1 VKPEDHDARQIRW
14 YNLLTMSVAP
24 NIIPSASPERRSVPP
39 LENGDRLTRA
49 EFERRYNAMP
59 GVQKAELIEG
69 IVHVPSPVRTKRHG
83 RPHVVL
89 SNWLGHYI
97 AKTPG
102 LDEYGDNSTV
112 RLDMDNEPQPD
123 LFLNL
128 PRHAGGMAELDEDDY
143 LVGAPTLACEIA
155 ASSVSIDLHL
165 KLNVYRRNQ
174 VREYLVW
181 RTQDRAV
188 DWFAWREGQ
197 YEKLAPDSGIIKSEQ
212 FPGLWLNAAALID
225 ENLSE
230 LFKTVDAGTSTSE
243 HAKFVEKLRQA

>member
-1 VKPEDHDARQIRW
+1 MIERKMSAALDVIR
-14 YNLLTMSVAP
+14 S
-24 NIIPSASPERRSVPP
+24 SPAERENVPP
-39 LENGDRLTRA
+39 LENGDRLTRS
-49 EFERRYNAMP
+49 EFERRYEAMP
-59 GVQKAELIEG
+59 RKRKAELIEG
-69 IVHVPSPVRTKRHG
+69 IVFISSPVRTRTHG
-83 RPHVVL
+83 RPHL
-89 SNWLGHYI
+89 ILTGWLGQYI
-97 AKTPG
+97 AKTPS
-102 LDEYGDNSTV
+102 LDEYGANATV
-112 RLDMDNEPQPD
+112 RLDMDNESQPD

-155 ASSVSIDLHL
+155 ASSVSIDLHV
-165 KLNVYRRNQ
+165 KLHVYRRNQ

-230 LFKTVDAGTSTSE
+230 LFKTVDAGTSSSE

>member
-1 VKPEDHDARQIRW
+1 
-14 YNLLTMSVAP
+14 MSVAP
-24 NIIPSASPERRSVPP
+24 NIIPSASPERRNVPP

-59 GVQKAELIEG
+59 GIQKAELIEG
-69 IVHVPSPVRTKRHG
+69 IVHMPSPVRTKRHG
-83 RPHVVL
+83 RPHVIL
-89 SNWLGHYI
+89 SGWLSYYI

-102 LDEYGDNSTV
+102 LEEFGDNSTV
-112 RLDMDNEPQPD
+112 RLDLDNEPQPD

-128 PRHAGGMAELDEDDY
+128 PRHAGGQAELDEDDY

-155 ASSVSIDLHL
+155 ASSVSIDLHV

-188 DWFAWREGQ
+188 DWFAWREGR
-197 YEKLAPDSGIIKSEQ
+197 YEALVSNHSEILKSEQ
-212 FPGLWLNAAALID
+212 FPGLWLDRAALIG

-230 LFKTVDAGTSTSE
+230 LFKTLDLDTATDE
-243 HAKFVEKLRQA
+243 HAQFVKKLRQP